1 MTAAEGWT
9 EAVRARLRPGRLL
22 PLGAPEDGAWLA
34 EQAAEKVLRQTAE
47 RVPGVVPGR
56 IRVGLADPGRA
67 GAPAVPPPPAALPP
81 GPLRIE
87 AEFAVIGAVPLAE
100 PAGLLRR
107 ALFAAAGE
115 RLGLRVAAV
124 DLRITD
130 LLDVSP
136 EPAGER
142 TPTADGAPPVTGPMA
157 AGPREAGTDTAGT
170 AGTGEAG
177 TGAAGTDAAG
187 TDTAGTGTAS
197 TDTAGT
203 DTAGTGTAST
213 DTAGTDTAGTDT
225 ASTDT
230 AGTDTAGT
238 DTASTDTAGT
248 DTAGT
253 DTASTDTAGTGTARA
268 MDCAREPG
276 QTAAT
281 GPSGTGGTREGLPDA
296 GPGTDSAA
304 PAGAVAAAAA
314 AAPGVARLT
323 GALGAAVRADESS
336 VRVECAT
343 APGHRPVEVARAV
356 RAAVVSALP
365 SPLPVTVLV
374 TEVGLGE

>member
-107 ALFAAAGE
+107 ALFAAGE

-142 TPTADGAPPVTGPMA
+142 TPTADGTPPVTGPMA

-177 TGAAGTDAAG
+177 TGAASTDAAS
-187 TDTAGTGTAS
+187 TGTA
-197 TDTAGT
+197 G
-203 DTAGTGTAST
+203 
-213 DTAGTDTAGTDT
+213 
-225 ASTDT
+225 
-230 AGTDTAGT
+230 
-238 DTASTDTAGT
+238 TDTAGT

>member
-142 TPTADGAPPVTGPMA
+142 TPTADGTPPVTGPMA

-177 TGAAGTDAAG
+177 TGAAGTDAAS
-187 TDTAGTGTAS
+187 TGA
-197 TDTAGT
+197 AGT
-203 DTAGTGTAST
+203 DAAST
-213 DTAGTDTAGTDT
+213 GTAGTDTAGTDT
-225 ASTDT
+225 AN
-230 AGTDTAGT
+230 
-238 DTASTDTAGT
+238 TDTAGT

-281 GPSGTGGTREGLPDA
+281 GPSGTGGTREGLPGA

-304 PAGAVAAAAA
+304 PAGAVAVVAAAAA